1 MRYSVYHF
9 SDGERVIQMNWRGR
23 GQGRAPS
30 ALSIMGREGGLLKK
44 FENKN
49 LGNAISGELGIAY

>member
-9 SDGERVIQMNWRGR
+9 SDSERVIQMNWRGR

-30 ALSIMGREGGLLKK
+30 AHPSWEGGWSLGN

-49 LGNAISGELGIAY
+49 LGKAISGELGIAY